1 MSFNRARSLPP
12 SDFTDPKLAALP
24 ALVRLTA
31 AGLRMFADDEGRGLV
46 RLRSLIAELYE
57 YDLSVTEGVMEDHLL
72 QLDDAGWLTLYQAD
86 GMSLFQIRYW
96 PPVPHMRPSELPAP
110 PGYRSPQRGQ
120 HDTLDESYER
130 QAQLYQQQEQ
140 PVRNPYT
147 FPPQQAS
154 PWQEPAPQH
163 PAPQHFPPISA
174 MPHPG
179 ENGAASFP
187 QAEQQVSSSYA
198 LLSPGAQE
206 QLQMIHQAQASQ
218 PSPLQPLAQP
228 EALLDQEQHL
238 HQLHQLHQEQVPS
251 PGQPV
256 HQATPPM
263 PQSPSQ
269 LQYLQS
275 PPPGDPGQL
284 PVSTNTSQLT
294 TAQLASPGADP
305 SLAETWA
312 TPPQNISPP
321 TSDELTQKTA
331 EYQAPESFMKPSRS
345 LHEAFTAVARESARA
360 GAGARERAR
369 EGVRVRV
376 GAGNPVT
383 SGENL
388 DAEAVSRGQVYPN
401 PGTATPQAQQQVTPP
416 QTPPQAQQ
424 QVTSPPPPPPS
435 QSAAYVDPTVQAAE
449 ELPRPPSPFCSQH
462 QPWGTE
468 EACGPCRTARIA
480 MDIYNEAKARVG
492 LSTPAAPAA
501 PPVPP
506 APPASPTAAAPAPPP
521 PVPQQTSG
529 VRFVAADPP
538 PQPETDT
545 TDWSEF

>member
-46 RLRSLIAELYE
+46 RLRSMIAEMYE
-57 YDLSVTEGVMEDHLL
+57 YDLSVTESVVEEHLL
-72 QLDDAGWLTLYQAD
+72 LLDDAGWLTLYQAD

-96 PPVPHMRPSELPAP
+96 PPVAHMRPSDLPPP

-130 QAQLYQQQEQ
+130 QEQLHQQQEQ
-140 PVRNPYT
+140 PVGNPYT
-147 FPPQQAS
+147 FPPQQQA
-154 PWQEPAPQH
+154 PQQPAPE
-163 PAPQHFPPISA
+163 PQVPQQQVPQNFPPAAA
-174 MPHPG
+174 MPYPG
-179 ENGAASFP
+179 ESGAAASP
-187 QAEQQVSSSYA
+187 QAEQQVGSSYA
-198 LLSPGAQE
+198 LSSPGVQD

-218 PSPLQPLAQP
+218 PSPLQLLAQP
-228 EALLDQEQHL
+228 ETLLDQEQHL
-238 HQLHQLHQEQVPS
+238 RKEQQLRQEQPVPD
-251 PGQPV
+251 PGEPV
-256 HQATPPM
+256 RQAAPPM

-269 LQYLQS
+269 VQYLQS
-275 PPPGDPGQL
+275 PPPGDPGQQTA
-284 PVSTNTSQLT
+284 STNASQLT
-294 TAQLASPGADP
+294 TSQLASPGVDP
-305 SLAETWA
+305 SPAETWA
-312 TPPQNISPP
+312 TPPQNTSPP

-331 EYQAPESFMKPSRS
+331 ELQGSESFMKPSRS
-345 LHEAFTAVARESARA
+345 LQEAFTAVARESARA
-360 GAGARERAR
+360 GAGAGARTR
-369 EGVRVRV
+369 EGVRVSV

-401 PGTATPQAQQQVTPP
+401 PGTATPQQPVPQQ

-424 QVTSPPPPPPS
+424 Q
-435 QSAAYVDPTVQAAE
+435 SAVYSDPTVQAAE
-449 ELPRPPSPFCSQH
+449 ALPRPPSPFCSQH

-468 EACGPCRTARIA
+468 EACGPCRTTRMA

-492 LSTPAAPAA
+492 LSTPAAP
-501 PPVPP
+501 P
-506 APPASPTAAAPAPPP
+506 APPAAAPAAPTAPTAPPTPAAPEAP
-521 PVPQQTSG
+521 PQAAPQKPSS

-538 PQPETDT
+538 QPETDN